1 MQARGGFQFGAADIL
16 TALCCLLLLGSIVIG
31 PLLVGSY
38 FGHWRWPLIYCCSS
52 AALLLIFKN
61 FFGSADHSTRLSW
74 ALIIPIILIIIQGCW
89 MWFNTWGEFSRHSE
103 NISGAAPWS
112 VRSLEN
118 QPFPSLSGSPDKAEA
133 WDRLSYIFP
142 CLALIFGVRSLI
154 ISKPSWSRLIAVTV
168 FWTGVTV
175 ALVGLTQRWT
185 DAKGVYWLTEYASI
199 ERKLFF
205 GPYRSPGIAASLLN
219 IALALGL
226 SIFLTPTNKNPES
239 KMAWLSVMRTILYL
253 LGIIILTTAAVST
266 GSKTGTLLALLTLA
280 AWLWCNRRA
289 VILAYRR
296 SAAYF
301 PGNERLERN
310 LVTVTIL
317 CIALIAI
324 LSFAGTMVLRWQ
336 EAAEGDFASL
346 AGRGATNAVQI
357 EMMQDEEW
365 GALGYGPG
373 SFYPLFPYFVGDHDV
388 VGIYVYAHNDYLQTL
403 VEWGWLGTSAFA
415 VILGGG
421 VFMLTREVVA
431 HKQEH
436 SKNRVILMRGYLIA
450 IVICM
455 LHALIDFPFQ
465 IESIAVIF
473 SALLGV
479 AWASS
484 DLRGREIETIRRS

>member
-1 MQARGGFQFGAADIL
+1 
-16 TALCCLLLLGSIVIG
+16 
-31 PLLVGSY
+31 
-38 FGHWRWPLIYCCSS
+38 
-52 AALLLIFKN
+52 
-61 FFGSADHSTRLSW
+61 
-74 ALIIPIILIIIQGCW
+74 
-89 MWFNTWGEFSRHSE
+89 
-103 NISGAAPWS
+103 
-112 VRSLEN
+112 
-118 QPFPSLSGSPDKAEA
+118 
-133 WDRLSYIFP
+133 
-142 CLALIFGVRSLI
+142 
-154 ISKPSWSRLIAVTV
+154 
-168 FWTGVTV
+168 
-175 ALVGLTQRWT
+175 
-185 DAKGVYWLTEYASI
+185 
-199 ERKLFF
+199 
-205 GPYRSPGIAASLLN
+205 
-219 IALALGL
+219 
-226 SIFLTPTNKNPES
+226 
-239 KMAWLSVMRTILYL
+239 MRTILYL